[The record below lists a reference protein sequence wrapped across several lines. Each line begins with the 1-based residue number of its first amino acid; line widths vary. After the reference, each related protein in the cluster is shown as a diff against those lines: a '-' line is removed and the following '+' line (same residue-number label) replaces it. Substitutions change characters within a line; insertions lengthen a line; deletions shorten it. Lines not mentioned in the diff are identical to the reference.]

1 MALFQKA
8 LALDFKEV
16 QEWEFEATCHPVIL
30 AWFGRHFARPEGGWA
45 PTQLLAFLTEFGL
58 LRSLKVREVWLP
70 ESRDQACS
78 VIGKF
83 TQGAKADGK
92 RLTRRLVTDRGAL
105 DYLVRDTRQSGTLVG
120 APERCPL
127 GHILTYYDGSQ
138 PQYAHLRA
146 SMLAYANLLSMLQ
159 RFEPDEA
166 VRVATDSIYV
176 RKSALHKAFVAPKK
190 CDCGGGGGRHVRALF
205 TRGRPPSGRPWRVAG
220 QRRADLHATG
230 ACGLLRRDLTSQQ
243 QRTSFPALRRAT
255 MTRCRGIA

>member
-1 MALFQKA
+1 MGVLGY
-8 LALDFKEV
+8 
-16 QEWEFEATCHPVIL
+16 CHPVIPV
-30 AWFGRHFARPEGGWA
+30 WFGRHFARPEGGWA
-45 PTQLLAFLTEFGL
+45 PTQLLAFLTESGL
-58 LRSLKVREVWLP
+58 LRSLKVREAIISFENQTEVWLP

-92 RLTRRLVTDRGAL
+92 RLTRRLV
-105 DYLVRDTRQSGTLVG
+105 RQSGTLVG

-146 SMLAYANLLSMLQ
+146 SMLAYAHINLLSMLQ

-176 RKSALHKAFVAPKK
+176 RKAALHRAFVAPKK
-190 CDCGGGGGRHVRALF
+190 
-205 TRGRPPSGRPWRVAG
+205 
-220 QRRADLHATG
+220 
-230 ACGLLRRDLTSQQ
+230 
-243 QRTSFPALRRAT
+243 
-255 MTRCRGIA
+255 M